1 MGGLT
6 SKTTIAIVGVH
17 GVGKTAT
24 AQVLA
29 KRGYHYRQLEV
40 IEEAYGL
47 NPLERQ
53 LLFFLSYTREY
64 LKATTRVKGYT
75 VFDSHPLLV
84 VPYTEYWLKQQDYS
98 DLEIRKLTKMMVD
111 TILFL
116 PKTTLLVYLKPLS
129 LETVVKR
136 LKIRRRFNLDEEAR
150 IDYIE
155 FIDRRT
161 RFYVELLGKRI
172 AREVLVI
179 EAEKEAHERADV
191 IHRALLKHVA
201 TLL

>member
-1 MGGLT
+1 MT
-6 SKTTIAIVGVH
+6 SKITIAIVGVH

-29 KRGYHYRQLEV
+29 KRGYYYQQLEV
-40 IEEAYGL
+40 IDEAYGL

-64 LKATTRVKGYT
+64 LKATTHVKSYT

-84 VPYTEYWLKQQDYS
+84 VPYTEYWLKQQDYA
-98 DLEIRKLTKMMVD
+98 DIEIRKLTKMMID

-116 PKTTLLVYLKPLS
+116 PKTTLLVYLRPRS

-136 LKIRRRFNLDEEAR
+136 LKLRRRFNLDEEAKL
-150 IDYIE
+150 DYIE

-172 AREVLVI
+172 AREVLVV
-179 EAEKEAHERADV
+179 EAEKEAYERADI
-191 IHRALLKHVA
+191 IHRALLKHVIA
-201 TLL
+201 LL

>member
-1 MGGLT
+1 MA
-6 SKTTIAIVGVH
+6 SKITIAIVGVH

-29 KRGYHYRQLEV
+29 KRGYYYQQLEV
-40 IEEAYGL
+40 IDEAYGL

-64 LKATTRVKGYT
+64 LKATTRVKNYT

-84 VPYTEYWLKQQDYS
+84 VPYTEYWLKQQEYTDI
-98 DLEIRKLTKMMVD
+98 EIRKLTKMMVD

-116 PKTTLLVYLKPLS
+116 PKTTLLVYLRPRS

-136 LKIRRRFNLDEEAR
+136 LKLRRRFNLDEEAKL
-150 IDYIE
+150 DYIE

-172 AREVLVI
+172 AREVIVV
-179 EAEKEAHERADV
+179 EAEKESHERADI
-191 IHRALLKHVA
+191 IHRALLKHVI

>member
-1 MGGLT
+1 MPG
-6 SKTTIAIVGVH
+6 KITIAIVGVH

-29 KRGYHYRQLEV
+29 KRGYYYQQLEV
-40 IEEAYGL
+40 IDEAYGL

-84 VPYTEYWLKQQDYS
+84 VPYTEYWLRQQGYTDP
-98 DLEIRKLTKMMVD
+98 EIRKLTKMMVD

-116 PKTTLLVYLKPLS
+116 PKTTLLVYLRPRS

-136 LKIRRRFNLDEEAR
+136 LKLRRRFNLEEEAR
-150 IDYIE
+150 QDYIE
-155 FIDRRT
+155 FIDRKT
-161 RFYVELLGKRI
+161 RFYVELLGKHI
-172 AREVLVI
+172 ARETLVI
-179 EAEKEAHERADV
+179 EAEREAYERADI
-191 IHRALLKHVA
+191 IHRTLLKHVVA
-201 TLL
+201 LL

>member
-1 MGGLT
+1 MT
-6 SKTTIAIVGVH
+6 SKITIAIVGVH

-29 KRGYHYRQLEV
+29 KRGYYYQQLEV
-40 IEEAYGL
+40 IDEAYGL

-64 LKATTRVKGYT
+64 LKATTRVKSYT

-84 VPYTEYWLKQQDYS
+84 VPYTEYWLKQQDYT
-98 DLEIRKLTKMMVD
+98 DIEIRKLTKMMID
-111 TILFL
+111 TIMFL
-116 PKTTLLVYLKPLS
+116 PKTTLLVYLRPYS

-136 LKIRRRFNLDEEAR
+136 LKLRRRFNLDEEAKL
-150 IDYIE
+150 DYIE

-172 AREVLVI
+172 AREVLVV
-179 EAEKEAHERADV
+179 EAEKEAYERADI
-191 IHRALLKHVA
+191 IHHVLLKHVVA
-201 TLL
+201 LL

>member
-1 MGGLT
+1 MT
-6 SKTTIAIVGVH
+6 VKITVAIVGVH

-24 AQVLA
+24 ALVLA
-29 KRGYHYRQLEV
+29 KRGYVYQQLEV
-40 IEEAYGL
+40 IDEAYGL

-84 VPYTEYWLKQQDYS
+84 VPYTEYWLKQQNYTDI
-98 DLEIRKLTKMMVD
+98 EIRKLTKMMLD

-116 PKTTLLVYLKPLS
+116 PKTTLLVYLKPTHT
-129 LETVVKR
+129 ETVIKR
-136 LKIRRRFNLDEEAR
+136 LKYRRRFNVEEEAR
-150 IDYIE
+150 REYIE

-161 RFYVELLGKRI
+161 KFYVELLGKRI
-172 AREVLVI
+172 AREILVI
-179 EAEKEAHERADV
+179 EAEKEAHERADL
-191 IHRALLKHVA
+191 IHHALLKQVTA
-201 TLL
+201 YYRF